1 MNKPSLSPIPPRLK
15 TNETMDFPNA
25 IKEVINGKKIHKL
38 EWEDKQSFG
47 ILKDGTL
54 KLHKPDGKF
63 YQWIVSEGDL
73 VGIDW
78 ITIP

>member
-38 EWEDKQSFG
+38 EWEDK
-47 ILKDGTL
+47 
-54 KLHKPDGKF
+54 
-63 YQWIVSEGDL
+63 
-73 VGIDW
+73 
-78 ITIP
+78 